1 MYKQNFGSINQVRFS
16 NENEYYE
23 TIGFLAKSTNDI
35 AIRWER
41 NKDSGA
47 WENEGRIE
55 FYIDKD
61 TLPTSC
67 YFKHTA
73 GNGGNVLSRTNCNE
87 FVKNL
92 VDNHNFS
99 YGFIQDYNAIRDTV
113 PAQYQSDFDRGYSL

>member
-1 MYKQNFGSINQVRFS
+1 MYKQSFGTINQVRFA

-23 TIGFLAKSTNDI
+23 AIGYLAKSTNDV

-41 NKDSGA
+41 NKESGA

-55 FYIDKD
+55 FYIIKNSI
-61 TLPTSC
+61 PTSC

-73 GNGGNVLSRTNCNE
+73 GNGGNILSRTNCNE

-99 YGFIQDYNAIRDTV
+99 YGFIQNSVAIRNTI
-113 PAQYQSDFDRGYSL
+113 PEEYLEDFDRGFNL